1 MKEWDNLERAEPAES
16 EGHKPLP
23 CLVLTSLLSEFH
35 SLVLDMLSPR
45 KWKNVL
51 GIVCGGRLLGKFTV
65 YTLVF
70 LDLLPHTHAVEHHPP
85 PTPRHPALERSSMLR
100 S

>member
-1 MKEWDNLERAEPAES
+1 MKEWDNLERAEPAEG
-16 EGHKPLP
+16 EGQKPLP
-23 CLVLTSLLSEFH
+23 CLVLTSRLSEFH
-35 SLVLDMLSPR
+35 SLELDMLSPR

-70 LDLLPHTHAVEHHPP
+70 LTMQPHTHAVEHHPP
-85 PTPRHPALERSSMLR
+85 PTP
-100 S
+100 

>member
-70 LDLLPHTHAVEHHPP
+70 LTMQPHTHAVEHHPP
-85 PTPRHPALERSSMLR
+85 PTP
-100 S
+100 

>member
-1 MKEWDNLERAEPAES
+1 MKEWDNLERAEPAEG
-16 EGHKPLP
+16 EGQKPLP

-51 GIVCGGRLLGKFTV
+51 GIVCGGRLLGK
-65 YTLVF
+65 YIYIYYIIYIYILYVF
-70 LDLLPHTHAVEHHPP
+70 LYFPMISNVFL
-85 PTPRHPALERSSMLR
+85 
-100 S
+100 